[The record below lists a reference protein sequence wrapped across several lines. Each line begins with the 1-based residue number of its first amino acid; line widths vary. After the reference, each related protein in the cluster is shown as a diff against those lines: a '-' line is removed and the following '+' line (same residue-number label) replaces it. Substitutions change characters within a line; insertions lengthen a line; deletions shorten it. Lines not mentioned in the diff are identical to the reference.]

1 MLAAELQQVLNT
13 VSQNQLQGL
22 RTLQEDT
29 NKYIHQLTKLISAS
43 PKSPVTGVPKPA
55 QFSGHADEDFNLW
68 LDNFKA
74 IASFHLWSQDDC
86 AKLLYIFLTG
96 PALCYFQGLDVE
108 VRDNF
113 DAATSALKER
123 FDDATIRNSL
133 HLQLHNLKQGL
144 TESVTDFCFALER
157 KFIRLNVTAEFY
169 KLLVFMD
176 GVLPHL
182 RFEIHKCAPQTYAEA
197 KTMALNLEIALRTRS
212 HPTVS
217 TVGQSSFV
225 ESQSL
230 EHKINNLQH
239 EINSLKQSLSDFE
252 TKNFSR
258 RGNFSKSRTRG
269 NSKQM
274 HKRTSTRDL
283 VCYNCNKKG
292 HIARK
297 CRSKV
302 ANLGRHSSSEDIDYL
317 SNLRPQQTQLVDT
330 VPLLTMD
337 MNTFSVSVQLYG
349 IPFIALIDTGS
360 SISAIS
366 QDTWMQ
372 ISHLASVKLDPAGRS
387 GFHTAS
393 GTPLK
398 ANGTFQNSYQ
408 IGNNFYPQ
416 KTYVIANLLH
426 PVLLGRDFLSKYAL
440 SINFLTSHLTLGNNP
455 DFVEHQDQIGS
466 LNVIDFSHKN
476 DRFQNFLSEVK
487 QTFPNTLRNSEP
499 DLNDLSDTVLH
510 DLENKHYDFQSVD
523 SPSRYLSSQFKSNF
537 PDEKT
542 SQSCS
547 SCSRISSLKNVI
559 LNCVLLAISFMV
571 LFQVLTDS
579 QVFHSPYM
587 DTANRIHFS
596 LPQLSR
602 TPSFDTIDS
611 HKQVNI
617 SSWQHIIIY
626 IYILFTAAF
635 SIIDLQLL
643 ATRYSAWTQLS

>member
-13 VSQNQLQGL
+13 VSENQLQGL
-22 RTLQEDT
+22 RTLQEDI
-29 NKYIHQLTKLISAS
+29 NIYIHQLTKLISAS
-43 PKSPVTGVPKPA
+43 TKSPVTGVPRPVPL
-55 QFSGHADEDFNLW
+55 SGHADEGFNLW

-74 IASFHLWSQDDC
+74 IASLHHWSQDDC
-86 AKLLYIFLTG
+86 AKLLYVFLTG

-123 FDDATIRNSL
+123 FDDATIRHSL
-133 HLQLHNLKQGL
+133 YLQLHNLKQGP

-176 GVLPHL
+176 DVLPHL

-197 KTMALNLEIALRTRS
+197 KTMVLNLEIALRARS

-217 TVGQSSFV
+217 TVGQSSFP
-225 ESQSL
+225 ETQSL
-230 EHKINNLQH
+230 EHKMNNLQH
-239 EINSLKQSLSDFE
+239 EINSLKQSLSDLE
-252 TKNFSR
+252 TKNVSR
-258 RGNFSKSRTRG
+258 RRSFSKSRTRS

-274 HKRTSTRDL
+274 HKRTSTREL

-302 ANLGRHSSSEDIDYL
+302 ANLGPHSSSEDIDYL

-330 VPLLTMD
+330 VPLLTMG

-372 ISHLASVKLDPAGRS
+372 ISHLAFVKLDPAGRS

-393 GTPLK
+393 GTPLQ

-416 KTYVIANLLH
+416 KTYVMANLLH

-466 LNVIDFSHKN
+466 LTLNVIDFSHKN

-523 SPSRYLSSQFKSNF
+523 DSPSRYLSSQFKSNSS
-537 PDEKT
+537 DEKT

-547 SCSRISSLKNVI
+547 SCSRILSLK
-559 LNCVLLAISFMV
+559 M
-571 LFQVLTDS
+571 
-579 QVFHSPYM
+579 
-587 DTANRIHFS
+587 
-596 LPQLSR
+596 
-602 TPSFDTIDS
+602 
-611 HKQVNI
+611 
-617 SSWQHIIIY
+617 
-626 IYILFTAAF
+626 
-635 SIIDLQLL
+635 
-643 ATRYSAWTQLS
+643 

>member
-1 MLAAELQQVLNT
+1 M
-13 VSQNQLQGL
+13 
-22 RTLQEDT
+22 
-29 NKYIHQLTKLISAS
+29 
-43 PKSPVTGVPKPA
+43 
-55 QFSGHADEDFNLW
+55 
-68 LDNFKA
+68 
-74 IASFHLWSQDDC
+74 
-86 AKLLYIFLTG
+86 
-96 PALCYFQGLDVE
+96 E

-133 HLQLHNLKQGL
+133 HLQLHNLKQGP

-197 KTMALNLEIALRTRS
+197 KTMALNLEIALRARS

-217 TVGQSSFV
+217 TVGQSSFA
-225 ESQSL
+225 ETQSL

-258 RGNFSKSRTRG
+258 RRNFSNSRTRG

-302 ANLGRHSSSEDIDYL
+302 ANLGPHSSSEDIDYL

-349 IPFIALIDTGS
+349 MPFIALIDTGS

-366 QDTWMQ
+366 QDTWTQ

-393 GTPLK
+393 GTPLQ
-398 ANGTFQNSYQ
+398 ANGTFQNDYQ

-416 KTYVIANLLH
+416 KTYVMANLLH
-426 PVLLGRDFLSKYAL
+426 P
-440 SINFLTSHLTLGNNP
+440 
-455 DFVEHQDQIGS
+455 
-466 LNVIDFSHKN
+466 
-476 DRFQNFLSEVK
+476 
-487 QTFPNTLRNSEP
+487 
-499 DLNDLSDTVLH
+499 
-510 DLENKHYDFQSVD
+510 
-523 SPSRYLSSQFKSNF
+523 
-537 PDEKT
+537 
-542 SQSCS
+542 
-547 SCSRISSLKNVI
+547 
-559 LNCVLLAISFMV
+559 
-571 LFQVLTDS
+571 
-579 QVFHSPYM
+579 
-587 DTANRIHFS
+587 
-596 LPQLSR
+596 SR
-602 TPSFDTIDS
+602 TTGPR
-611 HKQVNI
+611 
-617 SSWQHIIIY
+617 
-626 IYILFTAAF
+626 F
-635 SIIDLQLL
+635 SV
-643 ATRYSAWTQLS
+643 

>member
-1 MLAAELQQVLNT
+1 M
-13 VSQNQLQGL
+13 
-22 RTLQEDT
+22 
-29 NKYIHQLTKLISAS
+29 
-43 PKSPVTGVPKPA
+43 
-55 QFSGHADEDFNLW
+55 
-68 LDNFKA
+68 
-74 IASFHLWSQDDC
+74 
-86 AKLLYIFLTG
+86 
-96 PALCYFQGLDVE
+96 E

-123 FDDATIRNSL
+123 FDEPSIRNSL
-133 HLQLHNLKQGL
+133 HLQPHNLKQGP

-197 KTMALNLEIALRTRS
+197 KTMALNLEIALRARS

-217 TVGQSSFV
+217 TVGQSSFA
-225 ESQSL
+225 ETQSL

-252 TKNFSR
+252 TKNVSR
-258 RGNFSKSRTRG
+258 RRNFSNSRTRG

-302 ANLGRHSSSEDIDYL
+302 ADLGPHSSSEDIDYL
-317 SNLRPQQTQLVDT
+317 SNLRPQQAQLVDT

-366 QDTWMQ
+366 QDTWTQ

-393 GTPLK
+393 GTPLQ
-398 ANGTFQNSYQ
+398 ANGTFQNDYQ
-408 IGNNFYPQ
+408 IGHNFYPQ
-416 KTYVIANLLH
+416 KTYVMANLLH
-426 PVLLGRDFLSKYAL
+426 PVLLGLDFLSKYAL

-455 DFVEHQDQIGS
+455 DFVERQDQIGS

-487 QTFPNTLRNSEP
+487 QTFPNTLRHSEP

-523 SPSRYLSSQFKSNF
+523 SPSRYLSSQFKSNSSG
-537 PDEKT
+537 EKT

-559 LNCVLLAISFMV
+559 LHCVLLAISFIV

-579 QVFHSPYM
+579 QVFHPLYM

-596 LPQLSR
+596 CL
-602 TPSFDTIDS
+602 
-611 HKQVNI
+611 N
-617 SSWQHIIIY
+617 
-626 IYILFTAAF
+626 
-635 SIIDLQLL
+635 
-643 ATRYSAWTQLS
+643 